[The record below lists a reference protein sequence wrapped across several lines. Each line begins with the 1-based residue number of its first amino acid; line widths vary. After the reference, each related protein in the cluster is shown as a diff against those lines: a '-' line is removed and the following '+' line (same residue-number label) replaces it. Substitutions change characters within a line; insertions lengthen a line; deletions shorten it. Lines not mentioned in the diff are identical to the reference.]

1 MSIASEITRIQS
13 AKNSIKAA
21 IEAKGV
27 TVPAS
32 ASIDTYADYVSQISC
47 GGGSYKWVATYTG
60 GITSSKACDSTS
72 TITSSEINLTNLES
86 VEIGDCVTSIG
97 YGVFQGCSGLTSCT
111 IGSGVT
117 RIEFGVF
124 FDTNTAMTLT
134 IYATTPPRLNG
145 HIFSAPNAGIFVPA
159 ESVNAYKSADVWS
172 AYAAGI
178 QAIPNS

>member
-1 MSIASEITRIQS
+1 MATIAENLERIQS
-13 AKNSIKAA
+13 AKNSIKSA

-32 ASIDTYADYVSQISC
+32 ATIDTYADYVSQIG

-60 GITSSKACDSTS
+60 GITSSTACDSTS
-72 TITSSEINLTNLES
+72 AITTGEITKTDLES

-97 YGVFQGCSGLTSCT
+97 NSAFSDCSSLTSCT

-117 RIEFGVF
+117 SIGFGVF
-124 FDTNTAMTLT
+124 YNTNTAMTLT
-134 IYATTPPRLNG
+134 IYATTPPTLGG

>member
-60 GITSSKACDSTS
+60 GITSSAECNSTS
-72 TITSSEINLTNLES
+72 AIRGGEINLTNLES
-86 VEIGDCVTSIG
+86 VVIGDCVTSIG
-97 YGVFQGCSGLTSCT
+97 YDAFNGCNSITSCT

-117 RIEFGVF
+117 SIEFGAF
-124 FDTNTAMTLT
+124 FNTNTAMTLT
-134 IYATTPPRLNG
+134 IYATTPPTLGG
-145 HIFSAPNAGIFVPA
+145 HIFNAPNAGIFVPA